1 MIEGVRTR
9 VVGERSN
16 LNESR
21 LALEQPFS
29 VWITAPDRVV
39 ARGRLGMLGGRS
51 RAIEEFVEM
60 THELESLLHQIFERG
75 QKELLGLLDL
85 ELTVPLTLQVGNV
98 LLETIGELDEI
109 SKLISVFSDRLIV
122 VINSSCFVAFDNGSQ
137 FGVQEPQFLFH
148 LLFRAY
154 LNLIE
159 LDFDAGNKVS
169 PGSSWRSYIH
179 FILCRSLKS
188 SPAI

>member
-1 MIEGVRTR
+1 MIESVRTR
-9 VVGERSN
+9 VVGECSN
-16 LNESR
+16 LNEPG

-29 VWITAPDRVV
+29 VWIAAPDRVV
-39 ARGRLGMLGGRS
+39 ARRRLGMLGGRS

-60 THELESLLHQIFERG
+60 THELESLLHQIFEGG

-98 LLETIGELDEI
+98 LLETIGKLDEI

-122 VINSSCFVAFDNGSQ
+122 MINSSCFVAFDNCSQ

-148 LLFRAY
+148 LLFCAY
-154 LNLIE
+154 LCLIE

-169 PGSSWRSYIH
+169 PGSFWRSYIH
-179 FILCRSLKS
+179 IILFRSLKS